1 MSGLAR
7 GPTRVLVIED
17 SATQAE
23 ALRTLLAGAGYDVT
37 LAASGDEGLARFAAD
52 EFAVVI
58 SDIVMPGAVDGY
70 EVCRRIKAGPRRD
83 TPVML
88 LTSLSDPLD
97 IIRGLECGAD
107 NFFTKAVEPGHLLER
122 LRLLLTTRETR
133 AQAKLRMGVKVFFM
147 DREFTITAER
157 EQILDLLISTFED
170 AVRQNRA
177 LRQREA
183 ELTAAQAQLARYAG
197 SLERRLQSVLDNVP
211 EVVFSMS
218 PDATRIYYAS
228 PACTHVLGLSPDQ
241 VAADPS
247 PFRAALHP
255 DDQARVVASCLRA
268 VEAGGP
274 AALEFRIRRPDGAIR
289 WIEGTLIPVA
299 DPEAAGVRLDGV
311 MRDVT
316 EQRRLA
322 EQLRQAQKMEAVGQL
337 AGGVAHDFNNLLTVI
352 TSYADILSEE
362 LALADPRREA
372 VEEIRKA
379 AASAAALTRQ
389 LLAFSRQQV
398 LEPRVLDV
406 NAVVAAAQKL
416 LKRLLGEDIALVT
429 ALAPELGAVRAD
441 PGQLEQLIV
450 NLAVNARDAMPEGG
464 KLTIETANADMD
476 EAYVRDHPLARPGRY
491 VMLAIS
497 DTGVGMDE
505 ATQRHIFEPFFT
517 TKEAGKGTGLGLAT
531 VYGIVKQSGGFI
543 WVYSEPGHGTTF
555 KIYLPRVDDPVEGV
569 AAPAEARE
577 LPRGTETVLLVE
589 DAAAVRAVTRQV
601 LERLGYTVLEAP
613 NGEVALHVATRHQGP
628 LHLLLTDVVMPELGG
643 RHLAERLT
651 ALRPELRVLYASGY
665 TDDAVV
671 RHGVLRPGTAYLQK
685 PFTPE
690 LLARKVREVL
700 DAPRGPAGSSGR
712 GE

>member
-1 MSGLAR
+1 MSGLPR

-23 ALRTLLAGAGYDVT
+23 ALRALLAGAGYEVT
-37 LAASGDEGLARFAAD
+37 LAASGEEGLARFAAD

-58 SDIVMPGAVDGY
+58 TDIVMPGALDGY

-83 TPVML
+83 TPVIL

-107 NFFTKAVEPGHLLER
+107 NFFTKAVEPAHLLER

-183 ELTAAQAQLARYAG
+183 ELRAAQTQLARYAG
-197 SLERRLQSVLDNVP
+197 ALERRLQSVLDNVP
-211 EVVFSMS
+211 DVVFSMS
-218 PDATRIYYAS
+218 ADAAHIYYAS
-228 PACTHVLGLSPDQ
+228 PACTRVLGLSPEEL
-241 VAADPS
+241 VTDPS
-247 PFRAALHP
+247 PFRAAIHP
-255 DDQARVVASCLRA
+255 DDEARVIASCTRA
-268 VEAGGP
+268 VETGRP
-274 AALEFRIRRPDGAIR
+274 ATLEFRIRRPDGALR
-289 WIEGTLIPVA
+289 WIEGRLIPVA
-299 DPEAAGVRLDGV
+299 EAEAAGVRLDGV
-311 MRDVT
+311 VRDVT

-322 EQLRQAQKMEAVGQL
+322 DQLRQAQKMEAVGRL

-352 TSYADILSEE
+352 TSYADLLLEE
-362 LALADPRREA
+362 LALADPRRAE

-406 NAVVAAAQKL
+406 NAVVSAAQKL
-416 LKRLLGEDIALVT
+416 LKRLLGEDITLVT
-429 ALAPELGAVRAD
+429 VLAPELGTVRAD

-505 ATQRHIFEPFFT
+505 ATQRRIFEPFFT

-543 WVYSEPGHGTTF
+543 WVYSEPGHGATF
-555 KIYLPRVDDPVEGV
+555 KIYLPRVDEPVEG
-569 AAPAEARE
+569 APTSAEPRE

-589 DAAAVRAVTRQV
+589 DAAAVRAVTRQI

-613 NGEVALHVATRHQGP
+613 NGEVALHVATKHQGP

-643 RHLAERLT
+643 RHLAEQLT
-651 ALRPELRVLYASGY
+651 ALRPELRILYASGY

-700 DAPRGPAGSSGR
+700 DAPRGPAESSGR
-712 GE
+712 AE